1 MNRVLVTVSQPV
13 VNLREV
19 TKENWLEALK
29 LEMYPDQYAF
39 VPSVAVC
46 LAKAYIKPENGLV
59 IPFGVYSGEVMVGF
73 FTITHDANRVDR
85 FWING
90 FQIDKNYQRK
100 GYGKAAL
107 AGIIILLQKLYP
119 ACRTVGLTLAHHN
132 EVARKLYESHGFVNT
147 GTVYEGETVYLLQL

>member
-1 MNRVLVTVSQPV
+1 VLVTVSQPV

-29 LEMYPDQYAF
+29 LEVYPDQHAF

-59 IPFGVYSGEVMVGF
+59 VPFGIYSGETMVGF
-73 FTITHDANRVDR
+73 FTITHDANRKDR

-90 FQIDKNYQRK
+90 FQIDKNYQRR
-100 GYGKAAL
+100 GYGRAAL
-107 AGIIILLQKLYP
+107 AEIIILLQKLYP
-119 ACRTVGLTLAHHN
+119 ACRTVGLTLEPHN
-132 EVARKLYESHGFVNT
+132 EVARKLYESNGFMNT
-147 GTVYEGETVYLLQL
+147 GTMYQGETVYLLFL